1 MVKFGVFDHTDRGPV
16 PLAEFYE
23 GRLKLTEE
31 YDRAG
36 FHADAFVIAS
46 TSAAQGTCR
55 LYRPS
60 KAERSARRRIV

>member
-36 FHADAFVIAS
+36 FYAYHVAV
-46 TSAAQGTCR
+46 R
-55 LYRPS
+55 
-60 KAERSARRRIV
+60 ER